1 MYVCIY
7 LKIDV
12 YIYIYDVCICK
23 QELWKYVHI
32 YTHIYIYISLYI
44 LSSSIESSSSLM
56 RADEFNGIDITV
68 LVWT

>member
-12 YIYIYDVCICK
+12 YIYMMYA
-23 QELWKYVHI
+23 YVNKNCGNMSTF
-32 YTHIYIYISLYI
+32 THTYIYISLYI